1 MISKIYEYTNFDG
14 RKKSLIIYPIYANDF
29 CFFEIWDLTRG
40 EICGNGK
47 KHFDEIVNFLANYNV
62 KVEKFY

>member
-47 KHFDEIVNFLANYNV
+47 KHFDEQ
-62 KVEKFY
+62 